1 MKILIRS
8 TTLDGE
14 PIPGSGETIQA
25 ADCLEVVELMRGQ
38 TPFTASRAPRDY
50 MTEVLSGIEG
60 WPTSSAN
67 TRLSFSKGQDR
78 SARTSA
84 ARRTR
89 LHVRTSRH
97 HPRSQAQTARRA
109 RLPSRALHPHAAAQ
123 RGARPARLRSGLTQ
137 DRRQSSHLQA
147 ADAGA

>member
-14 PIPGSGETIQA
+14 PIPGSGETLQA

-60 WPTSSAN
+60 GPTQPLPKDAAAAAAEFL
-67 TRLSFSKGQDR
+67 TRLARHGLIEFLPDDKASDPWPDRFLEALETVRLSGRTNMLTIRHEDVRAIENSEFRFIPQERKG
-78 SARTSA
+78 T
-84 ARRTR
+84 
-89 LHVRTSRH
+89 
-97 HPRSQAQTARRA
+97 
-109 RLPSRALHPHAAAQ
+109 LPEGVNA
-123 RGARPARLRSGLTQ
+123 
-137 DRRQSSHLQA
+137 
-147 ADAGA
+147 